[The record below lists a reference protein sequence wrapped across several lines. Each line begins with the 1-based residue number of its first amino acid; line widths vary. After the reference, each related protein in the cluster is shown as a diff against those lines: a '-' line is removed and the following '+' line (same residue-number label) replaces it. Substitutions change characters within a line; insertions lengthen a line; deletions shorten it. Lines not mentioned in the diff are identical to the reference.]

1 MRGPWSWNINRSWV
15 ILCDPFFGDS
25 KLTSPKLKD
34 QLIISDVNNYIR
46 DARVQESH
54 HIFFCFML
62 MPASHKFLFCSG
74 HVWCFDFV
82 MFPWD
87 SWFTTADTAPFARS
101 IVFFFYQTPKF
112 ANPFRIILVM
122 VHNPEP
128 QIGVNVAF
136 RDVQRSF
143 FPMLG
148 KKNGRLSLSQ
158 TSVILIIGW
167 KWLKYFFLLK

>member
-1 MRGPWSWNINRSWV
+1 MFDV
-15 ILCDPFFGDS
+15 LILLCFLGIHD
-25 KLTSPKLKD
+25 L
-34 QLIISDVNNYIR
+34 QRLI
-46 DARVQESH
+46 QH
-54 HIFFCFML
+54 HL
-62 MPASHKFLFCSG
+62 LE
-74 HVWCFDFV
+74 VL
-82 MFPWD
+82 
-87 SWFTTADTAPFARS
+87 
-101 IVFFFYQTPKF
+101 FFYQTPKF

-158 TSVILIIGW
+158 TSVILIIG
-167 KWLKYFFLLK
+167 